1 MSPFKRVL
9 STLIHVH
16 LISSD
21 VEYLPSEDEYYPTQ
35 IENLDSLFKFKK
47 MVQVG
52 VPQNAVRLK
61 MIAEGCSEQQIKIVV
76 Q

>member
-1 MSPFKRVL
+1 MMSEKEA
-9 STLIHVH
+9 SN
-16 LISSD
+16 D
-21 VEYLPSEDEYYPTQ
+21 VEYFQLEDEHYPTQ
-35 IENLDSLFKFKK
+35 IEKLDSLFKFKK